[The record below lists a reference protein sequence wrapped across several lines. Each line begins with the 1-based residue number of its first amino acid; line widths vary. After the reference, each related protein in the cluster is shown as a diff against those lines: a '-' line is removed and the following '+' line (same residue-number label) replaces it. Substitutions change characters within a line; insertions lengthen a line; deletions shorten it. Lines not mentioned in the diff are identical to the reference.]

1 MPVLPRADK
10 WVEWRPALSG
20 PGAARLSKEASDWIL
35 GMMGVYRSSEGLR
48 GVEHKCL
55 DELQAKGLI
64 RQ

>member
-1 MPVLPRADK
+1 MPVLPKADK

-20 PGAARLSKEASDWIL
+20 PGTARLSKEASDWIL
-35 GMMGVYRSSEGLR
+35 GVQGVYRSSESLR

-55 DELQAKGLI
+55 DALEAKGLI